1 MLHFWLAERTGIMS
15 VKRVGIAYHPLNEA
29 AHSLAKKLARYLD
42 DSGVPAWL
50 CSAWETDKL
59 KAKVPGT
66 DLVLTAGGDGTIL
79 RVAQAVMGHGVP
91 ITGINLGQ
99 LGFLAEI
106 RADEIMDRL
115 PGLLDGKGWIDERTV
130 LEARLTPAA
139 GEKSGETF
147 YALNDVVVARGGIA
161 RIIYVEASIN
171 SKQLA
176 KYKADGVI
184 VATATGSTGYSL
196 SAGGPVLPPQAD
208 DFLLTPILPHPG
220 PAYGLVLEPN
230 TVVGLKVRTYHQA
243 TLSIDGHLNREL
255 STGDSLTVKR
265 SDTRVRFL
273 RSGPRDY
280 FYATLEQKLKV
291 NRQ

>member
-59 KAKVPGT
+59 KAEVPGT

-139 GEKSGETF
+139 GENKDETF

-171 SKQLA
+171 SKQPA

-196 SAGGPVLPPQAD
+196 SAGGP
-208 DFLLTPILPHPG
+208 
-220 PAYGLVLEPN
+220 
-230 TVVGLKVRTYHQA
+230 YHQA
-243 TLSIDGHLNREL
+243 TLSVDGHLNREL

>member
-1 MLHFWLAERTGIMS
+1 MLHCWLAERTRIMA

-42 DSGVPAWL
+42 GSGVPAWL
-50 CSAWETDKL
+50 CSAWETDEL
-59 KAKVPGT
+59 KAKVPDT
-66 DLVLTAGGDGTIL
+66 DLVLTAG
-79 RVAQAVMGHGVP
+79 
-91 ITGINLGQ
+91 NLGQ
-99 LGFLAEI
+99 LGFLAEVS
-106 RADEIMDRL
+106 ADEAMDKL
-115 PGLLDGKGWIDERTV
+115 PGLLDGKGWIDERAV

-139 GEKSGETF
+139 GEKNDETF

-171 SKQLA
+171 SKRLA
-176 KYKADGVI
+176 NYKADGVI
-184 VATATGSTGYSL
+184 VSTATGSTGYSL

-208 DFLLTPILPHPG
+208 EFLLTPILPHPG
-220 PAYGLVLEPN
+220 MGYGLVLEPD
-230 TVVGLKVRTYHQA
+230 TIVGLKVRTYHQA
-243 TLSIDGHLNREL
+243 TLSVDGHLNREL

-265 SDTRVRFL
+265 SDTRIRFL
-273 RSGPRDY
+273 RLSPRDY

>member
-1 MLHFWLAERTGIMS
+1 MLHCWLAERTRIMA

-29 AHSLAKKLARYLD
+29 AHSLAKKLAQYLD
-42 DSGVPAWL
+42 GSGVPAWL

-59 KAKVPGT
+59 EASAPGT

-79 RVAQAVMGHGVP
+79 RVAQAVMGHRVP
-91 ITGINLGQ
+91 ISGINLGQ
-99 LGFLAEI
+99 LGFLAEVN
-106 RADEIMDRL
+106 ADEAMDRL
-115 PGLLDGKGWIDERTV
+115 PDLLAGKGWIDERAM
-130 LEARLTPAA
+130 LEARLTTAT
-139 GEKSGETF
+139 GEKNGETF
-147 YALNDVVVARGGIA
+147 YALNDIVVARGGIA

-171 SKQLA
+171 SKPQA
-176 KYKADGVI
+176 SYKADGVI

-208 DFLLTPILPHPG
+208 EFLLTPILPHPG
-220 PAYGLVLEPN
+220 LAYSLVLEPD

-243 TLSIDGHLNREL
+243 TLSVDGHINREL
-255 STGDSLTVKR
+255 STGDSLTVKH
-265 SDTRVRFL
+265 SDAKVRFL